1 MNTSL
6 ILSNIEKMQ
15 NKPKT
20 ICHSNGIIASNYCTI
35 VIMIQ
40 MQPSSV
46 AACRWVEHLSTQQV
60 RQGLSHE
67 YDVTSGTLFYIP
79 PLLAQC
85 VSYFSF
91 LQCSISSC
99 CLLTQHMCLPSDSR
113 TASASFDE
121 LGKHPN
127 FCKLI
132 FTCSFSVLACYF
144 SLGFSETTGFFSLQK
159 SGPSGLLSCLLLCP
173 S

>member
-1 MNTSL
+1 
-6 ILSNIEKMQ
+6 
-15 NKPKT
+15 
-20 ICHSNGIIASNYCTI
+20 
-35 VIMIQ
+35 

-46 AACRWVEHLSTQQV
+46 AACRRVELLCTQQV

-67 YDVTSGTLFYIP
+67 WGVTSGTLLYTP

-91 LQCSISSC
+91 LQCPISSC
-99 CLLTQHMCLPSDSR
+99 CLLTQHMCLPTDSR
-113 TASASFDE
+113 AASASFYE

-132 FTCSFSVLACYF
+132 FTCSFSVVACYF
-144 SLGFSETTGFFSLQK
+144 SLGFSDTTGFFLCRSPGPWASSHAFCFVLHKHFPSWDKAFLHLLQHQQSISK
-159 SGPSGLLSCLLLCP
+159 S
-173 S
+173 